1 MAHGHFVPESPVGA
15 APVGPESKR
24 SSGWPLAIAATLT
37 MAVSYFDRQTLA
49 VLAPTVTKELH
60 IDDTGFGWL
69 VSAFSLAYLIGS
81 PLAGILIDR
90 VGARRGLLGAVIAW
104 SIVAAMHALVPSFGV
119 LFALRI
125 LLGLTESPSFPGSAQ
140 TVTRALPPSQRARGF
155 GILFT
160 GSSIGAMLAPPL
172 ASYLATHFGWRSAF
186 LGTAIAG
193 LVWIP
198 MWVLIAFRPSARAIL
213 DGPASSTSVS
223 TDSKSA
229 ADTPKEPV
237 KHAGFFETLAHPAV
251 LRASIVVLGTAPLA
265 SFVLNW
271 SAKYLARTAHIPQAE
286 MGKFLWVTPVLFDIG
301 SIAFGSLASSSLA
314 RSGGRRPVWLF
325 FGCGVLGASVALMS
339 RMPGPWAAM
348 IVAGLAVAGIAGLFA
363 IFTADM
369 LSKVGPTAA
378 AKAGGITAAVQSL
391 AYVIANPLIGRAVDR
406 SGSYTGVTF
415 ALAALVIP
423 SVLVWIF
430 WRQPGDR

>member
-1 MAHGHFVPESPVGA
+1 MAHAFVPEPPVGA
-15 APVGPESKR
+15 APLGPESKR
-24 SSGWPLAIAATLT
+24 PSGWPLAIAATLT

-49 VLAPTVTKELH
+49 VLAPTVTKELN

-69 VSAFSLAYLIGS
+69 VSAFSLAYLFGS

-90 VGARRGLLGAVIAW
+90 IGARRGLLGAVIAW
-104 SIVAAMHALVPSFGV
+104 SIVAALHALVPSFGV

-160 GSSIGAMLAPPL
+160 GSSIGAMLAPSL
-172 ASYLATHFGWRSAF
+172 ASYLAGHYGWRSAF

-198 MWVLIAFRPSARAIL
+198 MWLLVAFRPSARAIL
-213 DGPASSTSVS
+213 DGVPTPTLGAT
-223 TDSKSA
+223 TDA
-229 ADTPKEPV
+229 PKEPV

-325 FGCGVLGASVALMS
+325 FFCGLLGASVALMS
-339 RMPGPWAAM
+339 LMPGPWTAM
-348 IVAGLAVAGIAGLFA
+348 AVAGLAVAGVAGLFA

-369 LSKVGPTAA
+369 LSRVGPTAA

-406 SGSYTGVTF
+406 SGSYTGVTIV
-415 ALAALVIP
+415 LSGLVIP
-423 SVLVWIF
+423 AVLVWIF
-430 WRQPGDR
+430 WRQREDR